1 MPNWVVDIPLYL
13 YFVAMKQEDETQIP
27 LCWIFGAFSKY
38 SIDLYNDRTMEK
50 KFSHYVILNES
61 KVTEEEIATQ
71 FETLT
76 GSEGDYSRQSDYIFY
91 QSLEAVLKNRGNTP
105 VRESSDSSVFTT
117 SSDSDNSDTSNVSS
131 TGYISDQNSHSD
143 DVNEVYVDPIP
154 PPPGTVR
161 LHNLDFEHPQLSPSS
176 DDNDYIPPRHAAPDP
191 VGILPERTNGNAAL
205 YADILLLQM
214 TLLESLEMYTR
225 ENENRRHQQDNEPM
239 IEEIVVSSDVNTV
252 GDRESNGSVD

>member
-1 MPNWVVDIPLYL
+1 
-13 YFVAMKQEDETQIP
+13 
-27 LCWIFGAFSKY
+27 
-38 SIDLYNDRTMEK
+38 MEK

-105 VRESSDSSVFTT
+105 IMESSDSSVFTT

-154 PPPGTVR
+154 PPPGTV
-161 LHNLDFEHPQLSPSS
+161 LHNLDFDHPQFLTPSS

-191 VGILPERTNGNAAL
+191 VGILPERNNGNAAL

-214 TLLESLEMYTR
+214 TLLESLETYTR
-225 ENENRRHQQDNEPM
+225 ENENRRHHQDNGPI

-252 GDRESNGSVD
+252 SDRESIGSVD